1 MCYHDFRAGLV
12 PSPFQ
17 PNPKTRAPDLGSPT
31 AHLHPESVSSL
42 PTWEVCPHL
51 PSLRGWL
58 ASSVFPEHWSS
69 SPALYSNPT
78 TVLSR
83 TVPSLPLHLFFQL
96 DYELLTV
103 RDFPLFS

>member
-1 MCYHDFRAGLV
+1 MISVLV
-12 PSPFQ
+12 LSPAPS
-17 PNPKTRAPDLGSPT
+17 NPTLKQELQTWD
-31 AHLHPESVSSL
+31 HLLLTSTLNLYSSSL